1 MNELV
6 VKFHPASKRARPFF
20 ARVSGACVT
29 EAMKNQVLKNRPKL
43 MAFYETLRD
52 LALAGF

>member
-1 MNELV
+1 MNEIV
-6 VKFHPASKRARPFF
+6 VKFHPSSKRQKPFF

-29 EAMKNQVLKNRPKL
+29 EAMKNQTLKNRPKL
-43 MAFYETLRD
+43 MEFYRTLRD